1 MSCTP
6 RPATSKG
13 PLTSDGLG
21 GLGAQIAPE
30 DYLQNRGLWLTFRN
44 EKGIISRGKREP
56 SWLHCSAPCL
66 RPPPPDGQQGRGAV
80 TKPCQTSRDEQLGRL
95 VLPGLKPAMGHPPPP
110 GCGTDTSKWPDGDD
124 KAGTRA
130 QRHRPLAV
138 GSRTLGG
145 TERVT
150 PAGPLQFP
158 WEPQRGR
165 RRRPRGDALVLPS
178 FTLTRPHSIPATNQ
192 VSGSDTHCP
201 GGGSV
206 PQDWPRATCRGKSWV
221 PRSPVLLSSLTT
233 NRGPHGPL
241 HGFSLRLEQPTAQG
255 KTNALPSGVMQA

>member
-1 MSCTP
+1 MATVGVNSSANIYLTTSLRSRLGLVRGDELHT
-6 RPATSKG
+6 RPPTSKG

-30 DYLQNRGLWLTFRN
+30 DYLQNRRLWLTFRN

-110 GCGTDTSKWPDGDD
+110 GCGTDTSKRPDGDD

-165 RRRPRGDALVLPS
+165 RRRPRGDTLVLPS
-178 FTLTRPHSIPATNQ
+178 FTLTRPHSTPATDQ
-192 VSGSDTHCP
+192 VSGSDTPCSGGARSHGTGPAPHAVGSRGSPGHPSFCP
-201 GGGSV
+201 
-206 PQDWPRATCRGKSWV
+206 A
-221 PRSPVLLSSLTT
+221 
-233 NRGPHGPL
+233 
-241 HGFSLRLEQPTAQG
+241 
-255 KTNALPSGVMQA
+255 